1 MQLTEAL
8 RRTSNV
14 IAGSFDSSHRRGQSE
29 ADVRFTASLVASALE
44 LDTPQTLEFFRMCGI
59 DTDGFDPNRGQGEAE

>member
-14 IAGSFDSSHRRGQSE
+14 IRRGQSE
-29 ADVRFTASLVASALE
+29 ADVRFTASLVASALG
-44 LDTPQTLEFFRMCGI
+44 LDVPQTLEFFRMCGI
-59 DTDGFDPNRGQGEAE
+59 DTDGFDPNRGQGEAA